1 MSNFKGTE
9 VTLKNRYGTH
19 TVYVPYDDMT
29 ITSLLD
35 DLVRP
40 VLLSATYPEA
50 LVDAHL
56 PRHDDYPQYLCF
68 VQDEI

>member
-1 MSNFKGTE
+1 MNKFTGTE
-9 VTLKNRYGTH
+9 VTLKNCYGTH
-19 TVYVPYDDMT
+19 TVYVPHDDMT

-50 LVDAHL
+50 LVDEYL
-56 PRHDDYPQYLCF
+56 PRHEGYPQYLSF
-68 VQDEI
+68 IEDEI

>member
-1 MSNFKGTE
+1 MKSTGTTI
-9 VTLKNRYGTH
+9 TLTNRYGTH
-19 TVYVPYDDMT
+19 SVHVPHDDMT

-40 VLLSATYPEA
+40 VLLSATYPES

-56 PRHDDYPQYLCF
+56 PRHDDYPQYLSF
-68 VQDEI
+68 VEDEI